1 MRCERGHTD
10 GYLAI
15 GKPTGRRSA
24 KRRPRIAR
32 DRFRGGGGGRDGHLN
47 SLVVGAPR

>member
-1 MRCERGHTD
+1 MRCERGRTD

-24 KRRPRIAR
+24 KRRPRIVR
-32 DRFRGGGGGRDGHLN
+32 DRFRSRDGHLN

>member
-1 MRCERGHTD
+1 MRCERGRTD

-24 KRRPRIAR
+24 KRRPGIAD
-32 DRFRGGGGGRDGHLN
+32 DRSRAAA
-47 SLVVGAPR
+47 VAATAP